1 MQAPNIYIKPSIFG
15 LRFDPME
22 AVTNLMLMSQ
32 RKKLKTKPESTNVSE
47 RKQELFE
54 ICVQVA
60 KELQERPREEIEKY
74 LFW

>member
-1 MQAPNIYIKPSIFG
+1 
-15 LRFDPME
+15 ME

>member
-1 MQAPNIYIKPSIFG
+1 MFIRPSIFG
-15 LRFDPME
+15 LRVDPTE
-22 AVTNLMLMSQ
+22 GVTKLVTMFS

-60 KELQERPREEIEKY
+60 KELQENPRDEIEKY